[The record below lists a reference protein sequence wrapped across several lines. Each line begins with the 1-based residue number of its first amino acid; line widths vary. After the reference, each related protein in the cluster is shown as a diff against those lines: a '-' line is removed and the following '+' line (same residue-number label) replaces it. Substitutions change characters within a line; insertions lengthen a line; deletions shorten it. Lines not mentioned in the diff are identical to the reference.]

1 MLYRFCLAAVAAL
14 VMSGHVHAAECPEVA
29 GLPGDKVAEFL
40 EAHGRGADPQCVA
53 DGILRLGYLRPKID
67 SSQIEVLVGFLDFQ
81 MPETGLDKYV
91 SSMTDRFPAV
101 SALCDMENLWCR
113 I

>member
-1 MLYRFCLAAVAAL
+1 
-14 VMSGHVHAAECPEVA
+14 
-29 GLPGDKVAEFL
+29 
-40 EAHGRGADPQCVA
+40 
-53 DGILRLGYLRPKID
+53 
-67 SSQIEVLVGFLDFQ
+67 VLVGFLDFQ